1 MASTTFPIRTLLTPK
16 LSLPPHGR
24 FLRKAAAAAAPW
36 PRSARIRATR
46 EGDAAA
52 AATTDEGAKARKEER
67 KRCLRC
73 GALYLDVENS
83 RAACAFHGHITGEKG
98 LFSLSPPHQG
108 IDGEWSDKSGVI
120 VYRWNDR
127 GDRPNTGRAN
137 WKGRW
142 SCCQERDEEAPP
154 CRRGYHVS
162 YDDGFTLF

>member
-1 MASTTFPIRTLLTPK
+1 PPSCPCHRTAL
-16 LSLPPHGR
+16 
-24 FLRKAAAAAAPW
+24 FRKAAAAAPC

-52 AATTDEGAKARKEER
+52 AATTDEGQRPGRRR

-83 RAACAFHGHITGEKG
+83 RAACAFHGHITG
-98 LFSLSPPHQG
+98 
-108 IDGEWSDKSGVI
+108 
-120 VYRWNDR
+120 RWNDR
-127 GDRPNTGRAN
+127 GDRPNTGREN

-142 SCCQERDEEAPP
+142 SCCHERDEEAPP

-162 YDDGFTLF
+162 YDDGFTLLATIRHMF